1 MPKQVFQVASPP
13 CILVIQLNLPYT
25 FRHSSR
31 KRPLPEENLV
41 CTILLMRQVP
51 SLFIAIMCLSLLTM
65 QMNGLH
71 LHVNVDSQ
79 SGALHGA
86 HLHDAGI
93 DGHGDDHDTEI
104 DVSPFEPGVTWSK
117 LIPVLLALMFVL
129 LILRRTSTTVRP
141 PLVERFSTRHR
152 SRWRPPLRAPPQHVL

>member
-41 CTILLMRQVP
+41 CTIPLMRQVP

-65 QMNGLH
+65 QMSGLH
-71 LHVNVDSQ
+71 LHVSVESQ
-79 SGALHGA
+79 SGALHGT
-86 HLHDAGI
+86 HLHDAVP
-93 DGHGDDHDTEI
+93 DGHGHGAEI
-104 DVSPFEPGVTWSK
+104 DVSSFEPGFTWSK
-117 LIPVLLALMFVL
+117 LIPIFLALIFAL
-129 LILRRTSTTVRP
+129 LTIGRTSTTIWF
-141 PLVERFSTRHR
+141 PLVERFPTRHR
-152 SRWRPPLRAPPQHVL
+152 SRWRPPLRAPPQHIF